1 MTTTDPTSGAASVKQ
16 IGRCARLAL
25 RQRLDDE
32 TNERLHDDEEP
43 DR

>member
-1 MTTTDPTSGAASVKQ
+1 MTTTDPTSGSASVKQ
-16 IGRCARLAL
+16 IARRARLTL
-25 RQRLDDE
+25 RQRLDDG